1 MPINFMG
8 IFSKKTG
15 HGAKNTVDRAVD
27 LCYNKTIER
36 QGTGR
41 HEKWRH
47 EKWRA
52 KKMIAFVFFG
62 AVLIAPVLVGAFF
75 GISCLYEYTI
85 KLVYECGYNKNRENK
100 RNFNISD
107 YEDYAAL
114 SVLAL
119 LAYLTVLIHISTL
132 FWNTLVVTL
141 PMTVTVFA
149 VWAVINYAVFYKLG
163 CKNGNKELVV

>member
-1 MPINFMG
+1 MIGFM
-8 IFSKKTG
+8 
-15 HGAKNTVDRAVD
+15 
-27 LCYNKTIER
+27 
-36 QGTGR
+36 
-41 HEKWRH
+41 
-47 EKWRA
+47 
-52 KKMIAFVFFG
+52 FFG
-62 AVLIAPVLVGAFF
+62 AVLIAVLTPVLVGALF

-85 KLVYECGYNKNRENK
+85 KLVYEYGYNKNREDK
-100 RNFNISD
+100 LNFNISD

-119 LAYLTVLIHISTL
+119 LAYLTVLLHISTL

>member
-1 MPINFMG
+1 MIKMPINFMG

-41 HEKWRH
+41 HEKWR
-47 EKWRA
+47 A

-85 KLVYECGYNKNRENK
+85 KLVYEYGYNKNREDK
-100 RNFNISD
+100 LNFNISD

-163 CKNGNKELVV
+163 CKNGNKDMAV

>member
-1 MPINFMG
+1 
-8 IFSKKTG
+8 
-15 HGAKNTVDRAVD
+15 
-27 LCYNKTIER
+27 
-36 QGTGR
+36 
-41 HEKWRH
+41 
-47 EKWRA
+47 
-52 KKMIAFVFFG
+52 MIAFVYFEV
-62 AVLIAPVLVGAFF
+62 VLIAMLTLFLVGVFF

-85 KLVYECGYNKNRENK
+85 KLVYEYGYNKTREDK
-100 RNFNISD
+100 LNFNISD

-119 LAYLTVLIHISTL
+119 LAYLTVLIHISIL

-163 CKNGNKELVV
+163 CKNGNKDMAV

>member
-1 MPINFMG
+1 
-8 IFSKKTG
+8 
-15 HGAKNTVDRAVD
+15 
-27 LCYNKTIER
+27 
-36 QGTGR
+36 
-41 HEKWRH
+41 
-47 EKWRA
+47 
-52 KKMIAFVFFG
+52 MIAFVFFG
-62 AVLIAPVLVGAFF
+62 VVLIVVLTPFLVGAFF

-85 KLVYECGYNKNRENK
+85 KLVYEYGYNKNRENK
-100 RNFNISD
+100 RSLNISD

-119 LAYLTVLIHISTL
+119 LAYLTVLLHISTL

-163 CKNGNKELVV
+163 CKNGNKEMAV

>member
-1 MPINFMG
+1 MG
-8 IFSKKTG
+8 IFSKKIG
-15 HGAKNTVDRAVD
+15 HEAKNTVDRVVD

-36 QGTGR
+36 QERQGT
-41 HEKWRH
+41 ERH

-52 KKMIAFVFFG
+52 KKMITFVFFG
-62 AVLIAPVLVGAFF
+62 VVLIAMLTPFCVGAFF

-85 KLVYECGYNKNRENK
+85 KLVYEYGYNKNREDK
-100 RNFNISD
+100 RNFNIND

-119 LAYLTVLIHISTL
+119 LAYLTVLLHISTL

-141 PMTVTVFA
+141 SMTVTVFA

-163 CKNGNKELVV
+163 YKNGNKEMAV

>member
-1 MPINFMG
+1 
-8 IFSKKTG
+8 
-15 HGAKNTVDRAVD
+15 
-27 LCYNKTIER
+27 
-36 QGTGR
+36 
-41 HEKWRH
+41 
-47 EKWRA
+47 
-52 KKMIAFVFFG
+52 MIAFVFFG
-62 AVLIAPVLVGAFF
+62 VVLIVVLTPFLVGAFF

-85 KLVYECGYNKNRENK
+85 KLVYEYGYNKNREDK
-100 RNFNISD
+100 LNFNISD

-119 LAYLTVLIHISTL
+119 LAYLTVLLHISTL

-163 CKNGNKELVV
+163 CKNGNKDMAV